1 MKTNHIH
8 LDSFQTIEVQF
19 YFKILSTYSFC
30 RIHAVFIFI
39 SNNLSTILRI
49 LQHLVTVRYCI
60 FSDVWRIGELVH
72 LLRGCSANIR
82 KQLYKFAISTNL
94 AITHLSKSTNVYL
107 SLTCVCVHSPIR
119 TLYKFNYQRNLYIAL
134 YIS

>member
-1 MKTNHIH
+1 MCYKNNVKFSFMKN
-8 LDSFQTIEVQF
+8 
-19 YFKILSTYSFC
+19 LSTYLFY

-72 LLRGCSANIR
+72 LLSGCSANIR
-82 KQLYKFAISTNL
+82 KQLYKFTISTNL
-94 AITHLSKSTNVYL
+94 AISHLSKSTNVYL
-107 SLTCVCVHSPIR
+107 SLTCVCVHSPIQ
-119 TLYKFNYQRNLYIAL
+119 TYTYIFQKYYIGNLYL
-134 YIS
+134 RNT